1 LRPHF
6 WLPYAAADSYGTIV
20 GALTAGFDAVD
31 RHEYAASAWWS
42 LSGKVPGWDV
52 IYINHSFYPDL
63 TLELIR
69 DVGTPQAAGG
79 LDAPG
84 YYYERS
90 IGGSISASFP
100 FSEVEHGQAI
110 SLTYELQDLS
120 VDRNPLG
127 VPTSPGLL
135 AAASLTYSWS
145 DTRRFVRSISS
156 EQGQRF
162 VLSLRLSD
170 PALGSRFSFC
180 QATAAATKFFALP
193 WNSHGVPW
201 HHALAL
207 RGSFGVSHGDLA
219 NRHDFFLGG
228 FQQGNPVRAVLN
240 PATAPLRILRG
251 FVGDAFHGTAYA
263 LGTAEYRF
271 PIYDVETGAWTL
283 PVYLRRLHGAL
294 YTDVGDAFR
303 FEGRDFQLHAGAGAE
318 LRAEVVLGWILPTD
332 VRLGCARGL
341 ESGPLAIVDCYAALG
356 GVF

>member
-1 LRPHF
+1 SSRRRHTRWPRDWSSDVCSSDLYPSRAYSPWETLRPHF
-6 WLPYAAADSYGTIV
+6 WLPYAAADAYGTIV

-127 VPTSPGLL
+127 VPASPRVL
-135 AAASLTYSWS
+135 AAASLPYSW
-145 DTRRFVRSISS
+145 
-156 EQGQRF
+156 
-162 VLSLRLSD
+162 
-170 PALGSRFSFC
+170 P
-180 QATAAATKFFALP
+180 
-193 WNSHGVPW
+193 
-201 HHALAL
+201 
-207 RGSFGVSHGDLA
+207 
-219 NRHDFFLGG
+219 
-228 FQQGNPVRAVLN
+228 
-240 PATAPLRILRG
+240 
-251 FVGDAFHGTAYA
+251 
-263 LGTAEYRF
+263 
-271 PIYDVETGAWTL
+271 
-283 PVYLRRLHGAL
+283 
-294 YTDVGDAFR
+294 
-303 FEGRDFQLHAGAGAE
+303 
-318 LRAEVVLGWILPTD
+318 
-332 VRLGCARGL
+332 ARGR
-341 ESGPLAIVDCYAALG
+341 AAH
-356 GVF
+356 